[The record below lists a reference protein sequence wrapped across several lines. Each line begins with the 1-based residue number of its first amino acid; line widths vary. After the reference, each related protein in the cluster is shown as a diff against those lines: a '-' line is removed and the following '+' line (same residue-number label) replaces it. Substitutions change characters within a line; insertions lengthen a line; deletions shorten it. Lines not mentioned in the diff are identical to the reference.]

1 MFGFDLYHTSQFLMV
16 SAFALWAVGAVS
28 ALLNG
33 EKASDKVYSTV
44 FGVGSA
50 LLTMAALCAWPLVS
64 AKVSLDWAAKS
75 PLFLGL
81 APFANHL
88 DALSALFLL
97 LLGVIGIAISA
108 FSPGYLEHLKDRVN
122 KG

>member
-75 PLFLGL
+75 LFFLAAAPYTNPL
-81 APFANHL
+81 APLA
-88 DALSALFLL
+88 ALFLL
-97 LLGVIGIAISA
+97 LV
-108 FSPGYLEHLKDRVN
+108 
-122 KG
+122 